1 MGGNLIEE
9 EEFVVIRRRAA
20 FFYTLKEDVHEP
32 VFVVKYK

>member
-1 MGGNLIEE
+1 MGGNLIE